1 MTDLFARH
9 AQALERGVTLDAGR
23 IDDLNRALHRVERFW
38 GDQIR
43 YIY

>member
-1 MTDLFARH
+1 MSELFARH
-9 AQALERGVTLDAGR
+9 ADGLERSGVLG
-23 IDDLNRALHRVERFW
+23 DDGISGVNTVLHRVERFW